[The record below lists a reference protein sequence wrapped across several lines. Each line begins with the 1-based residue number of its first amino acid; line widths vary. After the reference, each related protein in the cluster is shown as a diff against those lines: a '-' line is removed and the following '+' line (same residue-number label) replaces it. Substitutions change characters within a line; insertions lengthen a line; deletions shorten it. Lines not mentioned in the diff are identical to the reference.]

1 MKIRHFFS
9 AALASALMIAGCTK
23 PVDLGPAE
31 VSLVSPS
38 ESSIE
43 VPMEGTEFTVT
54 LKATIDWA
62 LQGYDDAVS
71 SWILVTPESGKAA
84 AEEQVITVKVLAN
97 DDIDRSADLVFYGNV
112 RCKAPLTISQKGP
125 NGDGSNISIA
135 EFLSRKDTEKEYVL
149 TGVIGDIATGEK
161 YYGFSLKDE
170 TGVVSC
176 PFPENFSE
184 YSANLHTGDQVI
196 IKGKYSYYESKQQ
209 DQCANG
215 TIQSH
220 TPASIENIQTV
231 TVAQLIEKAD
241 PFSMY
246 RMVGEVSGKFNAT
259 YCSFDLKDE
268 TGSIYVYSVNNASEY
283 SSKLKVGDKVTLR
296 GAYKYFADKS
306 QHEVVDCTIESYEEG
321 QSGGGDT
328 PSDNLY
334 SIDFLAGQGD
344 FTIDNKTVPEGAS
357 VWSYDSKYG
366 MKASGYINGANCDT
380 EAWLVSPVIDLGNAS
395 KAYLTIEHCINHFTD
410 VATAAQQAVV
420 MIKSEGGEWTK
431 VDGLKYPETLSW
443 SFISSGAADI
453 CNFAGKKVQIAF
465 VYKSTSAKAGTWE
478 VKNLTISDKEPEGP
492 GTPDIPDNAITWT
505 ITPEAQGWEAASD
518 ATYGEGFKGSVDGI
532 TVGYYKYKSTS
543 NALAPSSDHFRVYKS
558 SALKIESDKTITRVI
573 LYCTASDKCANLTV
587 LEGDGKGFTAN
598 KANLTIEWTG
608 SAKTI
613 VAQASEAQ
621 VRINKIVFV
630 CE

>member
-43 VPMEGTEFTVT
+43 VPMEGKEFTVT

-112 RCKAPLTISQKGP
+112 LCKAPLTISQKGP

-196 IKGKYSYYESKQQ
+196 IKGKYSYFESKQQ

-215 TIQSH
+215 LIQSH

-231 TVAQLIEKAD
+231 TVAQFIEKAD
-241 PFSMY
+241 PFSVY
-246 RMVGEVSGKFNAT
+246 RMVGEVSGTFNAT

-321 QSGGGDT
+321 QGGGGDT
-328 PSDNLY
+328 PG
-334 SIDFLAGQGD
+334 APGD
-344 FTIDNKTVPEGAS
+344 
-357 VWSYDSKYG
+357 
-366 MKASGYINGANCDT
+366 
-380 EAWLVSPVIDLGNAS
+380 L
-395 KAYLTIEHCINHFTD
+395 
-410 VATAAQQAVV
+410 
-420 MIKSEGGEWTK
+420 TK
-431 VDGLKYPETLSW
+431 VTVAEFLQKDVNTTDWYQLTGTIMS
-443 SFISSGAADI
+443 
-453 CNFAGKKVQIAF
+453 IA
-465 VYKSTSAKAGTWE
+465 
-478 VKNLTISDKEPEGP
+478 N
-492 GTPDIPDNAITWT
+492 
-505 ITPEAQGWEAASD
+505 
-518 ATYGEGFKGSVDGI
+518 ATYGNFTIKDETGEVYVYGLTKEYSETNDKSFSTIGLKVGDIVTLGTLRAEFNGSAQAGGTPPAFYISHEQGDAPTYPNGSVVLSFPDDNSANNKVNDYVSEWEAKIGD
-532 TVGYYKYKSTS
+532 
-543 NALAPSSDHFRVYKS
+543 NAFKIANFNNYQWNGWTYIKCGRKNADSVASILTTTPIAVKLAKVV
-558 SALKIESDKTITRVI
+558 LKLDSV
-573 LYCTASDKCANLTV
+573 TASDLNSIKLAVYSDAACENQVGADIAPDAIAVGDVNFVIPADTAAKNLYYKLTF
-587 LEGDGKGFTAN
+587 DCKTSASNKNGF
-598 KANLTIEWTG
+598 
-608 SAKTI
+608 
-613 VAQASEAQ
+613 VQ
-621 VRINKIVFV
+621 VNSVIYFAA
-630 CE
+630 E